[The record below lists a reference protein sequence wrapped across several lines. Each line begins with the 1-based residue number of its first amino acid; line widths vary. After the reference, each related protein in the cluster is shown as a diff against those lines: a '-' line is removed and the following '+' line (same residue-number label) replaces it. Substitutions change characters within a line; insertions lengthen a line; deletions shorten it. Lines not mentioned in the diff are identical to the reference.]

1 MVKDNL
7 PKDNLS
13 NHKNPFLDQSFILG
27 INYWPRESAM
37 YWWKKFDQTLVKRDF
52 SMLAEYNF
60 KLIRIFLLWE
70 DFQPEM
76 KSVPAKTLSALVKI
90 ADIAYDFK
98 MKILP
103 TFFCG
108 HMSGLNWV
116 PYWIV
121 ASGREAGKYPLFS
134 MGSVRE
140 GKIRNMYADGEVQKA
155 QKLLIHETI
164 NALQGHKGIWGWDL
178 GNEPSNLVLPPT
190 KDAAK
195 GWLEEMVT
203 ELKRYDDDLPITLG
217 LHQEDLEN
225 NNLLTPKEVADYCEI
240 LSMHAYPGY
249 ADWSDGPLDEKF
261 TLFLLKLTQ
270 WLGGKEVI
278 LEEFG
283 LPTDPYPLK
292 LSGEEK
298 DKLGSI
304 KLIAQTD
311 AEFYFEKTL
320 KLLPKWGINGALVW
334 CFADYDPGLWEKP
347 PLNERVHERF
357 FGLFRWDGQPK
368 SWAKVFQRMAMEKG
382 AEIVNNEW
390 LDIKPEEFYEQ
401 PGKHI
406 KRLYQRF
413 KKHLETN

>member
-1 MVKDNL
+1 MVRDNL
-7 PKDNLS
+7 PKDNLN
-13 NHKNPFLDQSFILG
+13 NHRKTSLDQSFILG

-76 KSVPAKTLSALVKI
+76 KSVPAKSLLSLVKV
-90 ADIAYDFK
+90 ADIAYDLK
-98 MKILP
+98 IKILP

-116 PYWIV
+116 PYWMV
-121 ASGREAGKYPLFS
+121 ASGREEGKYPLFS
-134 MGSVRE
+134 MGSVRK
-140 GKIRNMYADGEVQKA
+140 GKIRNMYIDGEVQKA
-155 QKLLIHETI
+155 QKLFIHETI

-240 LSMHAYPGY
+240 LSMHAYPVY

-270 WLGGKEVI
+270 LLGGKEVI

-292 LSGEEK
+292 LSAEEK

-304 KLIAQTD
+304 KLIAEND
-311 AEFYFEKTL
+311 AEIYLEKTL

-368 SWAKVFQRMAMEKG
+368 GGAKIFQQMAMEKSPG
-382 AEIVNNEW
+382 QVNNEW
-390 LDIKPEEFYEQ
+390 FDIKPEEFYEQ

-413 KKHLETN
+413 KKYLETN